1 MSTSQHIQLSNINS
15 DQLHNLLESKQH
27 NILVIDVR
35 DDDYIGGNIKNAVN
49 IPSHRFNY
57 RLQHIVD
64 DYIVNSNIQPFDYI
78 VLHCM
83 KSQVRGPKAA
93 RQLVAHINMLIDTNK
108 IDINNSSNKLPTIAV
123 LHEGAESFIRYIAT
137 HPDIKDKT
145 LYIDNYDKEYWGYN
159 I

>member
-1 MSTSQHIQLSNINS
+1 MSSVHQHIQLSYVTS
-15 DQLHNLLESKQH
+15 EQLHKLLESKQH

-35 DDDYIGGNIKNAVN
+35 DDDYIGGNIKGAINV
-49 IPSHRFNY
+49 PSYTFNN
-57 RLQHIVD
+57 RVQHIVEQ
-64 DYIVNSNIQPFDYI
+64 YIVNNNMPPPDYI

-83 KSQVRGPKAA
+83 KSQVRGPSAA
-93 RQLVAHINMLIDTNK
+93 RQLVAHINMLIESKK
-108 IDINNSSNKLPTIAV
+108 INVNNNNKLPNVAV
-123 LHEGAESFIRYIAT
+123 LHKGAEAWIAYVAK